1 MDIAELFK
9 TNRKKL
15 ELSYRELAEK
25 TGISHTYIRDVENNK
40 YAPSL
45 ENAQKLATELGL
57 DMKEIIVLTFQ
68 AQTRL
73 TMIELMSA
81 CYKYDIKIPYDL
93 WLKAGLPLQSLNQAD
108 TNVHDAIMNVA
119 VSLMSIKNA
128 EELALHSSL
137 LEEFMAIEH
146 NETISSALHDI
157 FLYIQIVSKRK
168 GSEHVL
174 AKIRELLNEEGLIKE
189 EK

>member
-1 MDIAELFK
+1 MDIAELIK
-9 TNRKKL
+9 INRKKM

-73 TMIELMSA
+73 TMIEMMSA
-81 CYKYDIKIPYDL
+81 CYKYNIKIPYDL
-93 WLKAGLPLQSLNQAD
+93 WLKAGLPLQSLNQED

-119 VSLMSIKNA
+119 VSLMSTENA
-128 EELALHSSL
+128 HGLASQSSL
-137 LEEFMAIEH
+137 LNELMAIEH
-146 NETISSALHDI
+146 NDSTTSALLN
-157 FLYIQIVSKRK
+157 FFFYVQIVSKRK
-168 GSEHVL
+168 GPEHIL
-174 AKIRELLNEEGLIKE
+174 ARVNELLNEEGLIKE